1 MEITSEQAY
10 VWAENHRSNTIREL
24 GYLIEEL
31 EESRG
36 WLLKGKGYTVD
47 GSPETRLKQIR
58 KEQFQA
64 EALSALADHIRY
76 TEAVAKAKAEG

>member
-36 WLLKGKGYTVD
+36 WLLEGKGYTVD

-64 EALSALADHIRY
+64 EALARLADHIRY
-76 TEAVAKAKAEG
+76 EEAVEKNKA